1 MNRFSLLFL
10 AAAVSLSPRLSSQH
24 LTEHPFP
31 PLPYKNIAAQVVPAS
46 DGFIIHGTSSTG
58 WYSVFLDWGGNMH
71 VPFMLRWNGKH
82 LSAPLFLPDTFTS
95 EYRGF
100 DYRDDVWKLSAALGT
115 NADPLFLWSTV
126 RLYRSDVPPTY
137 IGSVKRT
144 FAVWQNGA
152 LHRGATDS
160 SGLNPSFFLD
170 PQQTVHRVWEKV
182 TPETA
187 YGYDRRFNRFRSDIQ
202 YKTMGLDGGEYQDLP
217 RTVGRGFFP
226 DIRVR
231 NGVPFFLFYAAD
243 SATSRTFAL
252 QVNRDTLVKYRE
264 VVYNDTGAYSFY
276 RETPILHQTPPVNL
290 RSWDVD
296 TAEGLHLVRLNN
308 AFFDDRR
315 IIIDHLKADGTA
327 WRDSSLSFYPSYGE
341 LYVRHRSDG
350 EVRMALAVNGA
361 VRYYTSVYGTPA
373 MEKKSFP
380 SADEYVRVRAFFA
393 DRSGTE
399 HILAENVNGKGLFL
413 IRSVDTDTA
422 AVLLLSREHTMSGG
436 VYVDTANTAWFAG
449 RRDSTAVLLSVDI
462 GRLKSVPDFVF
473 PLRKGNEWQYF
484 VYPDPPGP
492 FPIGRD
498 RQRMTADT
506 LMPNGRRYI
515 VITSQF
521 RPPLY
526 LRRDG
531 LSVFHYQPEDS
542 SEFRVFDFSR
552 TAGDTI
558 VRFAPQTMPSIVLS
572 AVDTQALFGMPRR
585 FFTFT
590 GGRYGAVRVADSVGI
605 VSIGSLGPT
614 WELCG
619 AVINGKVYGD
629 VLSVREPAEGA
640 PAHFALS
647 QNYPNPFNP
656 STTISYA
663 LPQDGLTTLKVY
675 DVLGREVAELVNEFK
690 TTGRY
695 TVSFDA
701 SRLSSGVY
709 VYRLVS
715 DKYSAVKKMLMLK

>member
-1 MNRFSLLFL
+1 MHRLSLLFL

-31 PLPYKNIAAQVVPAS
+31 PLPYRNVSAQVVPAS
-46 DGFIIHGTSSTG
+46 DAFIVQGISSAS
-58 WYSVFLDWGGNMH
+58 WNSVFPEWWGDVH
-71 VPFMLRWNGKH
+71 IPFLLRWNGKR
-82 LSAPLFLPDTFTS
+82 LSAPVILPDTFSS

-100 DYRDDVWKLSAALGT
+100 DYRDDVWKFSVACAPNG
-115 NADPLFLWSTV
+115 DPLFHWSSA
-126 RLYRSDVPPTY
+126 RLFRSDVPPSF

-160 SGLNPSFFLD
+160 SGLNPSLFLD

-182 TPETA
+182 TPETV

-202 YKTMGLDGGEYQDLP
+202 YKTMGLDGGEYHDIP

-231 NGVPFFLFYAAD
+231 NGVPYILFFAAD

-252 QVNRDTLVKYRE
+252 QVNRDTVQRYRQ
-264 VVYNDTGAYSFY
+264 VVYNDTGIYNIF
-276 RETPILHQTPPVNL
+276 RESPVIHQKTPATLF
-290 RSWDVD
+290 SWDVD
-296 TAEGLHLVRLNN
+296 TAEGIHIVRLK
-308 AFFDDRR
+308 ADRFEDRR
-315 IIIDHLKADGTA
+315 IIVEHVKGDGA
-327 WRDSSLSFYPSYGE
+327 VWSDSTLAFFPSYGE
-341 LYVRHRSDG
+341 VFTRHRNDG
-350 EVRMALAVNGA
+350 EVRLALAVNGA
-361 VRYYTSVYGTPA
+361 VRYYTSVFGTPA
-373 MEKKSFP
+373 TEKKSFP

-393 DRSGTE
+393 DRSGAE
-399 HILAENVNGKGLFL
+399 HILAENMNGKGLFL
-413 IRSVDTDTA
+413 IRSVETDTA
-422 AVLLLSREHTMSGG
+422 AVILLSREHTMSGG

-521 RPPLY
+521 RQPLY

-542 SEFRVFDFSR
+542 TEFRVLDFSR

-572 AVDTQALFGMPRR
+572 AVDTQALFGTPRR

-590 GGRYGAVRVADSVGI
+590 GGWFGTVRTADSIGI

-629 VLSVREPAEGA
+629 VLSVGEPEEGA
-640 PAHFALS
+640 PTHFALS

-715 DKYSAVKKMLMLK
+715 EKYSAVKKMLMLK